1 MKHSTALD
9 RSLVIAFAALLAS
22 AALAG
27 PQGPQG
33 KDDDGNS
40 KRHTERNKIATVEKA
55 WETDKLDI
63 EFRGNSGTVKI
74 KPDCEECPVKAL
86 RILATTKVF
95 DDGREI
101 PLARVATLDERR
113 GVVLTKPGTDDVTRI
128 LAFKK

>member
-1 MKHSTALD
+1 MKHSKAFD
-9 RSLVIAFAALLAS
+9 RSLVIALAALLSGAAS
-22 AALAG
+22 AG
-27 PQGPQG
+27 PLGPQG

-40 KRHTERNKIATVEKA
+40 ARYSQRNTIATVEKA
-55 WETDKLDI
+55 WETDKLEI

-74 KPDCEECPVKAL
+74 KPGCEECPVKAL

>member
-1 MKHSTALD
+1 MKHSKAID

-22 AALAG
+22 AAFAA
-27 PQGPQG
+27 PQG
-33 KDDDGNS
+33 KDDDGGS
-40 KRHTERNKIATVEKA
+40 KRHTQRNTITTVEKA

-74 KPDCEECPVKAL
+74 KPECEECPVMAL

-101 PLARVATLDERR
+101 PLARVATLDDRR
-113 GVVLTKPGTDDVTRI
+113 GVVLTKPGTNDVTRI